1 MWLCIM
7 IILLYLNRPRGAE
20 DTPIGIFISQKD
32 AIAYWAV
39 IAVDGFSSILAFSIA
54 NAYPSHVPS

>member
-1 MWLCIM
+1 MV
-7 IILLYLNRPRGAE
+7 ILIYLIRPRGAE

-32 AIAYWAV
+32 AIGYWAV
-39 IAVDGFSSILAFSIA
+39 IAVDGYSSILPFSVA